1 MANRFDVNIAG
12 YGLIV
17 QTERSAA
24 HMERL
29 AETLNERVR
38 EIQKSG
44 GTANYLNVVML
55 AAMELADDVLTT
67 GDRILETRKENRDLE
82 EKAGRLEDEAGR
94 LRERLEGIDNELLSL
109 RSEVETLRKA
119 REGLSDRVDR
129 RSRELLAVLENALKQ
144 HGGEAVV
151 PGPCCERDRSAS

>member
-12 YGLIV
+12 YGLVV

-29 AETLNERVR
+29 AGTLNERVR
-38 EIQKSG
+38 EIQKTG

-67 GDRILETRKENRDLE
+67 GDRILETRKENRELE
-82 EKAGRLEDEAGR
+82 EKAIRLEEEAER
-94 LRERLEGIDNELLSL
+94 LRDRLKGVDREILSL
-109 RSEVETLRKA
+109 RSEVETLRKE
-119 REGLSDRVDR
+119 REGLKESVDR
-129 RSRELLAVLENALKQ
+129 KSRSLLEVLESALK
-144 HGGEAVV
+144 
-151 PGPCCERDRSAS
+151 

>member
-12 YGLIV
+12 YSLTV

-67 GDRILETRKENRDLE
+67 GDRMVETRKENRLLE
-82 EKAGRLEDEAGR
+82 ERAARLEEEVRALKDR
-94 LRERLEGIDNELLSL
+94 IDAL
-109 RSEVETLRKA
+109 RSE
-119 REGLSDRVDR
+119 REGIEEKVARKNRD
-129 RSRELLAVLENALKQ
+129 LLAVLESAL
-144 HGGEAVV
+144 E
-151 PGPCCERDRSAS
+151 

>member
-12 YGLIV
+12 YALIV
-17 QTERSAA
+17 QTDRSAE

-29 AETLNERVR
+29 AETLNDRVR

-67 GDRILETRKENRDLE
+67 GDRAASLE
-82 EKAGRLEDEAGR
+82 
-94 LRERLEGIDNELLSL
+94 NEVRSL
-109 RSEVETLRKA
+109 RQELETLRKE
-119 REGLSDRVDR
+119 REGMMEKVDR
-129 RSRELLAVLENALKQ
+129 KNRGLLAVLENALK
-144 HGGEAVV
+144 
-151 PGPCCERDRSAS
+151 